1 MWQALLLRCR
11 DEAPSRPAPRRGVDA
26 RRPVLATRPLHRS
39 QPACLSRRNADPIA
53 RQRPSRDAV
62 RSATGRTRS
71 SSPST
76 CPTGS
81 GRPGASTTAPRW
93 CAVDLRDGNQALIDP
108 MSPERKRR
116 MFQLLVADGLQGDR
130 GRLPG
135 RQPDRL
141 RLRPPAHRAGPDPGR
156 RHDPGADPVP
166 RAPDRAHL
174 RVAARR
180 QAGDR
185 ALLQLD
191 VDAAAPGG
199 VRPGQGRHHRHRHA
213 AAPGCARS
221 TPRSTPRTPRSS
233 TSTRPSPTP
242 APSWTTRWRSA
253 RRSST

>member
-1 MWQALLLRCR
+1 MSDMSA
-11 DEAPSRPAPRRGVDA
+11 
-26 RRPVLATRPLHRS
+26 AT
-39 QPACLSRRNADPIA
+39 ADPIA
-53 RQRPSRDAV
+53 RQNAQPDARPPLPAVPRAV
-62 RSATGRTRS
+62 RR
-71 SSPST
+71 ST

-81 GRPGASTTAPRW
+81 GPPARIDKAPRW

-116 MFQLLVADGLQGDR
+116 MFELLVQMGYKEIEVGF
-130 GRLPG
+130 PS

-156 RHDPGADPVP
+156 RHHPGADPVP

-185 ALLQLD
+185 PLLQLD
-191 VDAAAPGG
+191 LDAAAPRRL
-199 VRPGQGRHHRHRHA
+199 RPGQGRHHRHRRR

-221 TPRSTPRTPRSS
+221 TPRSITPGHRDLLRVLAGVVHRHRAGLRAGGLLGGHRRDRPDARTGR
-233 TSTRPSPTP
+233 
-242 APSWTTRWRSA
+242 
-253 RRSST
+253 